1 MNVEEI
7 GVEDWAAVDKYMA
20 SRQEGVRAM
29 VFSNFMTTCERL
41 LPQTGALAKG
51 MRFAV
56 HGGDNQ
62 PRVLVEVIE
71 EKGDLYFAIFSS
83 RDEKIPCQPQD
94 FVVVSVLSVYQGTKP
109 SGTPRLPVTKEEWNL
124 LSGRG
129 SLKLRLWYLLCQFK
143 KFCDYHYRTS
153 QKKKR

>member
-1 MNVEEI
+1 MNAEEI
-7 GVEDWAAVDKYMA
+7 GEKEWAAVDSYIAK
-20 SRQEGVRAM
+20 RQAGVRAM
-29 VFSNFMTTCERL
+29 VFSNFMTTCDRL
-41 LPQTGALAKG
+41 LPQTGALTKG

-94 FVVVSVLSVYQGTKP
+94 FVIVSVLSVYKETKP
-109 SGTPRLPVTKEEWNL
+109 KGTPRLPTTKEEWNL
-124 LSGRG
+124 LAGRG
-129 SLKLRLWYLLCQFK
+129 SLKLRLWYLLCRFK
-143 KFCDYHYRTS
+143 KFCDYHYYSS
-153 QKKKR
+153 QNKKR